1 MDLLN
6 ENERRCILN
15 HYGASIVIEWKLEDF
30 SNNLMGAFGEHLR
43 LIIIL
48 DVEGVET
55 ELKLFLKC
63 MPRNNQRKAEYI
75 KELTFFRKEYVML
88 NQLFKHFQDGEG
100 LNKWRPK
107 LLYIRE
113 DLFVFED
120 ATQIGYK
127 VLDHRCTMSYDE
139 LSAVVNTLAKFHA
152 QSIIYE
158 EKKSRELKITYRIW
172 DEYSEY
178 LTEPEKGHSWRDT
191 GKRAVIDFLRIYSKH
206 KTKIDFMKHVEDV
219 ISRLFSCAL
228 NLMKPSSEFRNVVI
242 HRDLWTNNI
251 FFKQLGNGQYHSLIV
266 DFQTV
271 LYCPPMHD
279 LCSLIYFNT
288 SRSFREAN
296 TDKIINLY
304 YSILTEELK
313 SEGIDV
319 INIMDKKMILKS
331 YRQSIVFGITQAALI
346 VPIIA
351 MNDEMRIL
359 IFEDPD
365 NFDKVNFISRSEEFI
380 NVAKDDNNYRNRI
393 IELFDE
399 IIEIFYK

>member
-6 ENERRCILN
+6 ENEIRCISR
-15 HYGASIVIEWKLEDF
+15 HYGSSIVVKWKLEDI
-30 SNNLMGAFGEHLR
+30 SDKLMGYLGEHLR
-43 LIIIL
+43 LIITL
-48 DVEGVET
+48 YVEGVET
-55 ELKLFLKC
+55 ELKLFVKC
-63 MPRNNQRKAEYI
+63 MPRNNQWKAEYL
-75 KELTFFRKEYVML
+75 KESTFFRKEYVML
-88 NQLFKHFQDGEG
+88 SQLFKHFQDGEG

-120 ATQIGYK
+120 VTKIGYK
-127 VLDHRCTMSYDE
+127 MPDHLCTMSYDE
-139 LSAVVNTLAKFHA
+139 LSVVVNTLAKFHA

-158 EKKSRELKITYRIW
+158 EKKSKELNRTYRIW

-178 LTEPEKGHSWRDT
+178 LTEPEKGQAWRDT
-191 GKRAVIDFLRIYSKH
+191 GKRAVIDFLRVYSKY
-206 KTKIDFMKHVEDV
+206 KTEIDFVKHVEDF
-219 ISRLFSCAL
+219 ILSLFSCAL

-251 FFKQLGNGQYHSLIV
+251 FLKQLGDGQYHSLIV

-288 SRSFREAN
+288 SRNFREAN

-304 YSILTEELK
+304 YSFLTEELN

-319 INIMDKKMILKS
+319 INIIDKKTIMKS
-331 YRQSIVFGITQAALI
+331 YQQSIVFGITQAALI
-346 VPIIA
+346 VPTIA
-351 MNDEMRIL
+351 MNDDMRIL

-365 NFDKVNFISRSEEFI
+365 NCAKVNVVSRSEEFI
-380 NVAKDDNNYRNRI
+380 NLAKDDNNYRNRV

-399 IIEIFYK
+399 IIERFYK